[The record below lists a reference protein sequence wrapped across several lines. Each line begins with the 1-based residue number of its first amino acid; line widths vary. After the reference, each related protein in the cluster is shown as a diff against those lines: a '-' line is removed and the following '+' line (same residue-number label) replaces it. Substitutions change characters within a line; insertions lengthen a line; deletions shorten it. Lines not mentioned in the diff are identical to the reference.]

1 MVEGGIIMIGA
12 ILIFFIL
19 GLCAF
24 MGGDGTGLIGMIP
37 LILILLMGFILATP
51 N

>member
-1 MVEGGIIMIGA
+1 MIGA

-24 MGGDGTGLIGMIP
+24 MDGDGTGLIGMIP
-37 LILILLMGFILATP
+37 LIIILLIGFLFATP